1 MDDSCRARKKVL
13 PVIRIN
19 SNGVFSVAKIGSLVD
34 GSCSNIPKKK
44 QCRGDSP
51 VRRFPATFERNTFE
65 SRACCPKMCSPV
77 QSSIREVGPFKNGD
91 SIESPISVIQ
101 NHVSSSEANSDTMLD
116 YPLGIEGENPVEEPA
131 FYHKKQ
137 TPKSRVGRR
146 GRNAALNNV
155 LVKGSGE
162 YTACNRET
170 SVEASSSCSI
180 SKVVAQDRQLH
191 NGEIRNLKLTVG
203 SDTSSSYVDLTCQPR
218 ASKRAKRDQSLVS
231 ETGKSPL
238 EIESQNAESE
248 ILFP

>member
-19 SNGVFSVAKIGSLVD
+19 SNGVFPVAKIGSLVD

-65 SRACCPKMCSPV
+65 SRACCPKMYSPV
-77 QSSIREVGPFKNGD
+77 QNSILEVGPFKNGD
-91 SIESPISVIQ
+91 SIESPISVMQ
-101 NHVSSSEANSDTMLD
+101 NHVSSSEGNSDTMLD
-116 YPLGIEGENPVEEPA
+116 HPLAIEGENPWEEPA
-131 FYHKKQ
+131 FSPKKQ
-137 TPKSRVGRR
+137 APKSRVGRR
-146 GRNAALNNV
+146 GRKAALNNL
-155 LVKGSGE
+155 LVNCSGE

-180 SKVVAQDRQLH
+180 SKVVAQERQLH

-203 SDTSSSYVDLTCQPR
+203 SDTSSRYIDLKCQPP

-238 EIESQNAESE
+238 EIESQKRNA
-248 ILFP
+248 L